1 MSLSDLASI
10 GSLVSGAAVLV
21 SLIYLALQ
29 VRQTDRN
36 QQASI
41 RQGRTTRAI
50 DLLLA
55 QLEPG
60 VANAWAR
67 GLEAPG
73 EITQTELRQFLSM
86 CRAQFHHV
94 EDAFYQHEEGLLSDA
109 AFATVLE
116 GMRGLARFPGTRAAW
131 KRIRRTHTGRF
142 ADFMADILAR
152 ARHEPQYHVPSMDE
166 WRADVAAEAAGA
178 PE

>member
-10 GSLVSGAAVLV
+10 GSLVSGAAVLG

-55 QLEPG
+55 QLDPG
-60 VANAWAR
+60 IANAWPR
-67 GLEAPG
+67 GLEAPD
-73 EITQTELRQFLSM
+73 EITQTELRQFLLL

-94 EDAFYQHEEGLLSDA
+94 EDAFYQHGGRAVERRRLCDGARRHARLGPLS
-109 AFATVLE
+109 
-116 GMRGLARFPGTRAAW
+116 RPRAAW
-131 KRIRRTHTGRF
+131 KGIRRTHTGRF
-142 ADFMADILAR
+142 ADFMDDIVAGG
-152 ARHEPQYHVPSMDE
+152 RHAPTYHVPSVDE
-166 WRADVAAEAAGA
+166 WRADVAAEATSA
-178 PE
+178 PQ

>member
-10 GSLVSGAAVLV
+10 GSLVSGAAVLG

-36 QQASI
+36 QQAAI

-55 QLEPG
+55 QLEPS

-73 EITQTELRQFLSM
+73 EVTQTELRQFLSL

-94 EDAFYQHEEGLLSDA
+94 EDAFYQHEEGLLNDA

-131 KRIRRTHTGRF
+131 ERIRRTHTGRF
-142 ADFMADILAR
+142 ADFMADVVAR
-152 ARHEPQYHVPSMDE
+152 ARLEPPYHLPSMDD

-178 PE
+178 PR